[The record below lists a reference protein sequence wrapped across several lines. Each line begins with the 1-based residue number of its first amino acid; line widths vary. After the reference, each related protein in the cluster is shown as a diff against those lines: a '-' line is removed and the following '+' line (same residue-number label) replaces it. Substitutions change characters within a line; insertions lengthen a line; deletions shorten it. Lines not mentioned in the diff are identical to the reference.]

1 MAMPLLE
8 IAWFE
13 TVVAAQRDKNL
24 PPEADER
31 RIAPRG
37 QAANAP
43 PVGPARQSEG
53 APAKRPP
60 R

>member
-31 RIAPRG
+31 RVVRG
-37 QAANAP
+37 H
-43 PVGPARQSEG
+43 VEETSPARQPHQAASG
-53 APAKRPP
+53 PAKLPP

>member
-1 MAMPLLE
+1 MPLLE

-31 RIAPRG
+31 RAAARG
-37 QAANAP
+37 QAVP
-43 PVGPARQSEG
+43 G
-53 APAKRPP
+53 APARPAQPAASKPAKPPP

>member
-1 MAMPLLE
+1 MPLLE

-31 RIAPRG
+31 RVARG
-37 QAANAP
+37 H
-43 PVGPARQSEG
+43 VEETSPARQPHQAASG
-53 APAKRPP
+53 PAKLPP

>member
-1 MAMPLLE
+1 MPLLE

-31 RIAPRG
+31 RIAARSR
-37 QAANAP
+37 AADAS
-43 PVGPARQSEG
+43 PVGPARRPES
-53 APAKRPP
+53 AAAKQPP

>member
-24 PPEADER
+24 PPEADKR
-31 RIAPRG
+31 RVAARRHSEEATAREPH
-37 QAANAP
+37 QAESEAVKP
-43 PVGPARQSEG
+43 PSR
-53 APAKRPP
+53 
-60 R
+60 